1 MSEAIPETIDKAT
14 TALQVAAKPNI
25 FPVLIAIAA
34 LAGVAALVWRNEVR
48 ADAQID
54 VMRAISQ
61 ELRDVRL
68 SFREAGIKVTHHE
81 PPPKVQA
88 AGLGGEE

>member
-14 TALQVAAKPNI
+14 RAVEVAAKPNI
-25 FPVLIAIAA
+25 FPVVIALAA

-54 VMRAISQ
+54 VMRAIST
-61 ELRDVRL
+61 ELHDMRL
-68 SFREAGIKVTHHE
+68 SFRDAGIRVTHHD

-88 AGLGGEE
+88 SSLGGEE